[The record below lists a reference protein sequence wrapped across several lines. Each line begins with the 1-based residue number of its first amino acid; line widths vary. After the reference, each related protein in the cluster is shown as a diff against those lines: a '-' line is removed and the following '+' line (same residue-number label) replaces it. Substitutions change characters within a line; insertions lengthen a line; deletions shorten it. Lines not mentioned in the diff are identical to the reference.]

1 MNGQYPY
8 HNMSGNVLRSKT
20 SGNNNNESCADLY
33 PRTKKLAYEISFTL
47 NELESNYGSTDDGHR
62 RVTTDLVHL
71 YDNLQ
76 RLDTAIKQELKNK
89 ELWKRR
95 IVDLWEQYNSYTRS
109 LQKLQNKWNRLAQE
123 HNERQQLF
131 DYQEALR
138 NRDAT
143 GNLLDA
149 NEALKN
155 SIGMI
160 DEMNAHSSDV
170 MSTLKGQGDRFK
182 RMKTGVIN
190 MMHTLGLSNSV
201 IRVIQHRECSDR
213 FLILGC
219 MIFTLFFFWFCLH
232 IFSH

>member
-1 MNGQYPY
+1 MNNKKRFQGGS
-8 HNMSGNVLRSKT
+8 NKR
-20 SGNNNNESCADLY
+20 ESCADLY

-47 NELESNYGSTDDGHR
+47 NELESNYGSTDEGHH
-62 RVTTDLVHL
+62 RVTGDLVRL

-76 RLDTAIKQELKNK
+76 RLDIAVKQEIKNR

-95 IVDLWEQYNSYTRS
+95 IVDLWEQYNSYTYS
-109 LQKLQNKWNRLAQE
+109 LQKLQNKWSRMAQE

-131 DYQEALR
+131 DYQESLR

-155 SIGMI
+155 SINMI

-170 MSTLKGQGDRFK
+170 MSTLKGQGERFK
-182 RMKTGVIN
+182 RLKTGVMNI
-190 MMHTLGLSNSV
+190 MHTLGLSNSV

-213 FLILGC
+213 FLIFGC
-219 MIFTLFFFWFCLH
+219 MIFTVFFFWFCTYM
-232 IFSH
+232 FAR

>member
-1 MNGQYPY
+1 MYN
-8 HNMSGNVLRSKT
+8 NSKYKN
-20 SGNNNNESCADLY
+20 SNINSNNRKESCADLY

-47 NELESNYGSTDDGHR
+47 NELESNYGSMDDGHR
-62 RVTTDLVHL
+62 RVTGDLVRL
-71 YDNLQ
+71 YDHLQ

-95 IVDLWEQYNSYTRS
+95 IVDLWEQYNSYTYS

-149 NEALKN
+149 NEALKQ

-182 RMKTGVIN
+182 RLKTGVMN

-213 FLILGC
+213 FLIIGC